1 MTPNSRTRSYTDMV
15 TVLATRSPPTTR
27 ATRLMPKR
35 TRSLILRARSA
46 KRITSL
52 VVWAFTPGTASSRAR
67 ATASAF
73 WPGLRATSTA
83 VTFSVPK
90 ASWIAL
96 KGTKIRLSAR
106 PPVASRTP
114 STLSSSL
121 GVSLRT
127 LPRARP
133 LRSATLAPTT
143 APFSEGVRRPSLA
156 LSPG

>member
-1 MTPNSRTRSYTDMV
+1 RLAQGEEEVGHLFPRLQVQVPRGLVGEEDGGVQGQGPGQSHPLLFPAGEAAWQMV

-52 VVWAFTPGTASSRAR
+52 VVWAFTPKTASSKAR

-90 ASWIAL
+90 ASWTAL
-96 KGTKIRLSAR
+96 RGTKIRLSAR
-106 PPVASRTP
+106 SPV
-114 STLSSSL
+114 
-121 GVSLRT
+121 
-127 LPRARP
+127 
-133 LRSATLAPTT
+133 
-143 APFSEGVRRPSLA
+143 
-156 LSPG
+156 